1 MFRLKQKPNISSF
14 AFETNSLAT
23 YMLKFIGKLILK
35 IAGYSIVDTTPKGVQ
50 KNQKAVMIAA
60 PHTSNWDYVYTMSA
74 LYALDV
80 PIKYLGKA
88 SLFKFPLGILIK
100 KLGGI
105 PVRRDQKNNMVND
118 MAKMIVE
125 SAEQMILIIPAE
137 GTRSFSKEWKSGF
150 YHIANTAKVP
160 IILGFLDFG
169 KKQVGFIDEFIPTG
183 NYEKDL
189 ISIQKRYIGITP
201 KHPELYSLKD
211 VKFD

>member
-1 MFRLKQKPNISSF
+1 MFHLKQKSNIGSF
-14 AFETNSLAT
+14 TFETNSLAT

-35 IAGYSIVDTTPKGVQ
+35 IAGYKIIDTTPKGV
-50 KNQKAVMIAA
+50 KNYQKAVMIAA

-105 PVRRDQKNNMVND
+105 PVKREQKNNMVND

-125 SAEQMILIIPAE
+125 ATDQMILIIPAE
-137 GTRSFSKEWKSGF
+137 GTRSYSKEWKSGF
-150 YHIANTAKVP
+150 YHIANTAHVP

-169 KKQVGFIDEFIPTG
+169 KKEVGFIDEFNPTG
-183 NYEKDL
+183 DYEKDL
-189 ISIQKRYIGITP
+189 KNIQKRYIGITP

>member
-50 KNQKAVMIAA
+50 KYQKAVMIAA

-118 MAKMIVE
+118 MARMIVE
-125 SAEQMILIIPAE
+125 ATEQMILIIPAE

>member
-1 MFRLKQKPNISSF
+1 MKQKSNIGSF
-14 AFETNSLAT
+14 TSETNSLAIN
-23 YMLKFIGKLILK
+23 MLKIIGKLILK
-35 IAGYSIVDTTPKGVQ
+35 IAGYKIIDTTPKGVQ
-50 KNQKAVMIAA
+50 NYQKAVMIAA

-105 PVRRDQKNNMVND
+105 PVRRDQKSNMVND

-125 SAEQMILIIPAE
+125 ANEQMILIIPAE
-137 GTRSFSKEWKSGF
+137 GTRSYTKEWKSGF
-150 YHIANTAKVP
+150 YHIANTAHVP

-169 KKQVGFIDEFIPTG
+169 RKEVGFIDEFNPTG
-183 NYEKDL
+183 DYEKDL

>member
-1 MFRLKQKPNISSF
+1 MKQKSNIGSF
-14 AFETNSLAT
+14 TFETNLQT
-23 YMLKFIGKLILK
+23 LFMLKFIGKLILK
-35 IAGYSIVDTTPKGVQ
+35 VAGYKIIDTTPKGVQ
-50 KNQKAVMIAA
+50 NYQKAVMIAV

-105 PVRRDQKNNMVND
+105 PVTRNQKNNMVND
-118 MAKMIVE
+118 MATMIVDAKE
-125 SAEQMILIIPAE
+125 HMILIIPAE
-137 GTRSFSKEWKSGF
+137 GTRSYSKEWKSGF
-150 YHIANTAKVP
+150 YHIANAAHVP
-160 IILGFLDFG
+160 IILGFLDFA
-169 KKQVGFIDEFIPTG
+169 KKEVGFMDEFNPTG
-183 NYEKDL
+183 DYEKDL
-189 ISIQKRYIGITP
+189 ISIQKKYIGITP

>member
-1 MFRLKQKPNISSF
+1 MKQKSNIGSF
-14 AFETNSLAT
+14 TFETNLQT
-23 YMLKFIGKLILK
+23 LFMLKFIGKLILK
-35 IAGYSIVDTTPKGVQ
+35 VAGYKIIDTTPKGVQ
-50 KNQKAVMIAA
+50 NYQKAVMIAV

-105 PVRRDQKNNMVND
+105 PVTRNQKNNMVND
-118 MAKMIVE
+118 MATMIVD
-125 SAEQMILIIPAE
+125 AKEQMILIIPAE
-137 GTRSFSKEWKSGF
+137 GTRSYSKEWKSGF
-150 YHIANTAKVP
+150 YHIANAAHVP
-160 IILGFLDFG
+160 IILGFLDFA
-169 KKQVGFIDEFIPTG
+169 KKEVGFMDEFNPTG
-183 NYEKDL
+183 DYEKDL
-189 ISIQKRYIGITP
+189 ISIQKKYIGITP

>member
-1 MFRLKQKPNISSF
+1 LKQKSNIGSF
-14 AFETNSLAT
+14 TFETNSLT
-23 YMLKFIGKLILK
+23 TIMLKFIGKLILK
-35 IAGYSIVDTTPKGVQ
+35 IAGYKIIDTTPKGVQ
-50 KNQKAVMIAA
+50 NYQKAVMIAA
-60 PHTSNWDYVYTMSA
+60 PHTSNWDYVYTMAA
-74 LYALDV
+74 LYALEV

-118 MAKMIVE
+118 MAKMI
-125 SAEQMILIIPAE
+125 SDATEQMILIIPAE

-150 YHIANTAKVP
+150 YHIANTAQVP

-169 KKQVGFIDEFIPTG
+169 KKEVGFIDEFNPTG
-183 NYEKDL
+183 VYEKDL
-189 ISIQKRYIGITP
+189 KNIQKKYLGITP

>member
-1 MFRLKQKPNISSF
+1 MKQKSNIGSF
-14 AFETNSLAT
+14 TFETNLQT
-23 YMLKFIGKLILK
+23 LFMLKFIGKLILK
-35 IAGYSIVDTTPKGVQ
+35 VASYKIIDTTPKGVQ
-50 KNQKAVMIAA
+50 NYQKAVMIAV

-105 PVRRDQKNNMVND
+105 PVTRNQKNNMVND
-118 MAKMIVE
+118 MATMIVD
-125 SAEQMILIIPAE
+125 AKEQMILIIPAE
-137 GTRSFSKEWKSGF
+137 GTRSYSKEWKSGF
-150 YHIANTAKVP
+150 YHIANTAHVP
-160 IILGFLDFG
+160 IILGFLDFA
-169 KKQVGFIDEFIPTG
+169 KKEVGFIDEFNPTG
-183 NYEKDL
+183 DYEKDL
-189 ISIQKRYIGITP
+189 ISIQKKYVGITP

>member
-1 MFRLKQKPNISSF
+1 MKLKSNIGSF
-14 AFETNSLAT
+14 TFETNSLT
-23 YMLKFIGKLILK
+23 TIMLKFIGKLILN
-35 IAGYSIVDTTPKGVQ
+35 IAGYKIIDTTPKGVQ
-50 KNQKAVMIAA
+50 NYQKAVMIAA
-60 PHTSNWDYVYTMSA
+60 PHTSNWDYVYTMAA
-74 LYALDV
+74 LYALEV

-118 MAKMIVE
+118 MAKMIVD
-125 SAEQMILIIPAE
+125 ATEQMILIIPAE
-137 GTRSFSKEWKSGF
+137 GTRSYSKEWKSGF

-169 KKQVGFIDEFIPTG
+169 KKEVGFINEFNPTG
-183 NYEKDL
+183 NYEIDL
-189 ISIQKRYIGITP
+189 KNIQRNYIGITP

>member
-1 MFRLKQKPNISSF
+1 
-14 AFETNSLAT
+14 
-23 YMLKFIGKLILK
+23 MLKFIGKIILK
-35 IAGYSIVDTTPKGVQ
+35 IAGYTIVDTTPKGVQ
-50 KNQKAVMIAA
+50 NYQKAVMIAA
-60 PHTSNWDYVYTMSA
+60 PHTSNWDYVYTMAA
-74 LYALDV
+74 LYALEV

-105 PVRRDQKNNMVND
+105 PVNRERKSNMVND
-118 MAKMIVE
+118 MAEMIVK
-125 SAEQMILIIPAE
+125 SSEQMILIIPAE

-160 IILGFLDFG
+160 VILGFLDFG
-169 KKQVGFIDEFIPTG
+169 KKQVGFIDEFNPTG
-183 NYEKDL
+183 DYETDL
-189 ISIQKRYIGITP
+189 KNIQRNYIGITP